1 MDFHVAAHESF
12 LPKAQKCR
20 GSFDTAKDCIVMI
33 VIVGK
38 QPRRLALGS
47 LGGALEAMCTAS
59 LSLLDGDKEGR
70 V

>member
-1 MDFHVAAHESF
+1 
-12 LPKAQKCR
+12 
-20 GSFDTAKDCIVMI
+20 MI